1 MSDDRYRKIERSKPS
16 DPPDVTHKG
25 RRLPFGIDLLFL
37 MKRRAYLA
45 LIVFFAIGAAVG
57 GYLGSPSPTDDTPAS
72 KGAANGDLR
81 LTHSH
86 VSEAPK
92 PKVGVKV
99 YAYKTP
105 SAESQTAVGDSPN
118 KNAAK
123 SEQAPIVTAA
133 RPKPTPPVQDTVAR
147 AIPTP
152 DATSVAYIAIVIDD
166 LGIDQKRTRK
176 TMALT
181 APLTLAFLPYG
192 YNLRQ
197 LSNEAAAAGHELIV
211 HLPMQPS
218 LTDVDP
224 GPNALLRG
232 LSEDEIRE
240 RIAWNLSQ
248 FEGYVGINNHMGS
261 AFSTWDEGMAVV
273 LQELRDR
280 GLFFLD
286 SLTSPNSAARRVAA
300 SEGMDVLVR
309 DVFLDNEADVD
320 RVAERLAELEGIA
333 RRRGF
338 AIGIGHPYDATAD
351 ALSAWLPTLREKG
364 LELVPLSRL
373 RSR

>member
-1 MSDDRYRKIERSKPS
+1 
-16 DPPDVTHKG
+16 
-25 RRLPFGIDLLFL
+25 LFL
-37 MKRRAYLA
+37 RKRRAYWA

-57 GYLGSPSPTDDTPAS
+57 GYLGSPSTNDST
-72 KGAANGDLR
+72 AANKSAPIDKGR
-81 LTHSH
+81 PQHSQ
-86 VSEAPK
+86 VSQTPK
-92 PKVGVKV
+92 SNVGVKV

-105 SAESQTAVGDSPN
+105 IAENRTPLGQSP
-118 KNAAK
+118 KKSTAK
-123 SEQAPIVTAA
+123 SERMPKVTAP
-133 RPKPTPPVQDTVAR
+133 RSKPVPLAEEIVAR
-147 AIPTP
+147 TTEKP
-152 DATSVAYIAIVIDD
+152 DATPVAYIAIVIDD
-166 LGIDQKRTRK
+166 LGIDQKRTQK
-176 TMALT
+176 TIALT

-197 LSNEAAAAGHELIV
+197 LSSEAAAAGHELIV

-261 AFSTWDEGMAVV
+261 AFSTWDEGMTVV

-300 SEGMDVLVR
+300 AEGMDVLVR
-309 DVFLDNEADVD
+309 DVFLDNEANIDH
-320 RVAERLAELEGIA
+320 VAERLAELEGIA

-338 AIGIGHPYDATAD
+338 AIGIGHPYDATTD
-351 ALSAWLPTLREKG
+351 ALSAWLPTLREQG
-364 LELVPLSRL
+364 FELVPLSRI
-373 RSR
+373 RRR

>member
-1 MSDDRYRKIERSKPS
+1 MSDDRYRKIERSKPR
-16 DPPDVTHKG
+16 DPPVVAPKG
-25 RRLPFGIDLLFL
+25 RRLPFGIDRLFL
-37 MKRRAYLA
+37 RKRRAYLA
-45 LIVFFAIGAAVG
+45 LIVFFAIGAAIG
-57 GYLGSPSPTDDTPAS
+57 GYLGSPSTNDST
-72 KGAANGDLR
+72 AANKSAPNDKR
-81 LTHSH
+81 RPQHSQ
-86 VSEAPK
+86 VSQAPK
-92 PKVGVKV
+92 PNVGVKV

-105 SAESQTAVGDSPN
+105 TTENRAPVGQTP
-118 KNAAK
+118 KK
-123 SEQAPIVTAA
+123 STANPDRVPEVTAP
-133 RPKPTPPVQDTVAR
+133 RPKHAPLTEETVAR
-147 AIPTP
+147 VTAKP
-152 DATSVAYIAIVIDD
+152 DAASVAYIAIVIDD

-176 TMALT
+176 TIALT

-197 LSNEAAAAGHELIV
+197 LTSEAVATGHELIV

-224 GPNALLRG
+224 GPHALLLD

-261 AFSTWDEGMAVV
+261 AFSTWDEGMTIV

-286 SLTSPNSAARRVAA
+286 SLTSPDSAARRVAA
-300 SEGMDVLVR
+300 AERMDVLVR

-338 AIGIGHPYDATAD
+338 AIGIGHPYDATTD
-351 ALSAWLPTLREKG
+351 ALSAWLPTLAEKG

>member
-1 MSDDRYRKIERSKPS
+1 MSDDRYRKIERSKPR
-16 DPPDVTHKG
+16 DPPFVAPKG
-25 RRLPFGIDLLFL
+25 RRLPFGIDRLFL
-37 MKRRAYLA
+37 RKRRAYLA
-45 LIVFFAIGAAVG
+45 LSVFFAIGAAIG
-57 GYLGSPSPTDDTPAS
+57 GYLGSPSTNDST
-72 KGAANGDLR
+72 AANNSAPNDKKR
-81 LTHSH
+81 PQHSQ
-86 VSEAPK
+86 VSKAPE
-92 PKVGVKV
+92 PNVGVKV

-105 SAESQTAVGDSPN
+105 AAEKRPQVVQSPKKSTAIPERVP
-118 KNAAK
+118 
-123 SEQAPIVTAA
+123 EVTAP
-133 RPKPTPPVQDTVAR
+133 RLKPAPVTETVAR
-147 AIPTP
+147 VTAKP
-152 DATSVAYIAIVIDD
+152 DAASVAFIAIVIDD

-176 TMALT
+176 TIALT

-192 YNLRQ
+192 YNLQQ
-197 LSNEAAAAGHELIV
+197 LSRMAAATGHELIV

-261 AFSTWDEGMAVV
+261 AFSTWDEGMSVV
-273 LQELRDR
+273 LQELRAR
-280 GLFFLD
+280 GLYYLD
-286 SLTSPNSAARRVAA
+286 SLTSPDSAARRVAEA
-300 SEGMDVLVR
+300 EGMDVLVR

-338 AIGIGHPYDATAD
+338 AIGIGHPYPATTL
-351 ALSAWLPTLREKG
+351 ALSASLPTLTEKG
-364 LELVPLSRL
+364 LKVVPLSRL
-373 RSR
+373 RRR